1 MTSTDRFT
9 DVSLRMP
16 SEPPIDV
23 AIIGAGISGLQ
34 AAVELGNSGLKA
46 TVFEK
51 SRGLGG
57 RAATRRWNGL
67 PVDHGAQFFTA
78 RSPEFRQQVAQWTAQ
93 GTCHEWTRGFHRYE
107 SGKLS
112 APEDDSHPRYA
123 CREGMS
129 NLGRSMAAANAIK
142 VERQAKIIS
151 VRANKG
157 QWALVCE
164 DGRAFEARSLVVTC
178 PPPQGAALLAEA
190 APEAADFLRGL
201 EMEPCLAVAAAFS
214 RRELDWH
221 GIQSDDAT
229 VSWIGHDSSKR
240 ADLHDGKT
248 VVVIHASP
256 AFSRENYG
264 ASEDDVVRKLLSR
277 AGEMAGTNLSS
288 PGEYFL
294 QRWRYAQPVAALSA
308 GQAPIFGE
316 PAPLVLAGECFAGG
330 KIEGA
335 WISGRAAGRR
345 AGERE
350 SSVGS

>member
-1 MTSTDRFT
+1 
-9 DVSLRMP
+9 MP
-16 SEPPIDV
+16 SEPPLDV
-23 AIIGAGISGLQ
+23 AIIGAGISGLR
-34 AAVELGNSGLKA
+34 AAVELGSTGLKA

-78 RSPEFRQQVAQWTAQ
+78 RTPEFRQQVAQWTAQ

-112 APEDDSHPRYA
+112 APQDDSHPRYA
-123 CREGMS
+123 SREGMS
-129 NLGRSMAAANAIK
+129 NLGRSMAAASAIK

-164 DGRAFEARSLVVTC
+164 EGRAFEARALVVTC

-190 APEAADFLRGL
+190 APEAADFLRSV

-229 VSWIGHDSSKR
+229 VSWIGHDTSKR
-240 ADLHDGKT
+240 PDLHDGKT

-256 AFSRENYG
+256 AFSRENY
-264 ASEDDVVRKLLSR
+264 AMAEEDVVRKILSR
-277 AGEMAGTNLSS
+277 ASEITGTDLSS
-288 PGEYFL
+288 PADHFL
-294 QRWRYAQPVAALSA
+294 QRWRYAQPASA
-308 GQAPIFGE
+308 PRGNEACISFEE
-316 PAPLVLAGECFAGG
+316 PAPLILAGECFAGG

-335 WISGRAAGRR
+335 WLSGRAAGQL
-345 AGERE
+345 AATEL
-350 SSVGS
+350 

>member
-1 MTSTDRFT
+1 MA
-9 DVSLRMP
+9 
-16 SEPPIDV
+16 SEPPLDV
-23 AIIGAGISGLQ
+23 AIIGAGISGLRT
-34 AAVELGNSGLKA
+34 AVELSSTGLKA

-107 SGKLS
+107 GGHLL
-112 APEDDSHPRYA
+112 APDDDGHPRYA

-129 NLGRSMAAANAIK
+129 TLGRALAAARNIE
-142 VERQAKIIS
+142 VERQAKVVS
-151 VRANKG
+151 VRANKD

-164 DGRAFEARSLVVTC
+164 DGRAFEARALVVTC

-221 GIQSDDAT
+221 GIQSDDT
-229 VSWIGHDSSKR
+229 SVSWIGHDTSKR
-240 ADLHDGKT
+240 PDLHDGKT

-256 AFSRENYG
+256 AFSRENY
-264 ASEDDVVRKLLSR
+264 AMAEEDVVRKILSR
-277 AGEMAGTNLSS
+277 TSEITGTDLSS
-288 PGEYFL
+288 PADHFL
-294 QRWRYAQPVAALSA
+294 QRWRYAQPASA
-308 GQAPIFGE
+308 PRGNEACISFEE
-316 PAPLVLAGECFAGG
+316 PAPLILAGECFAGG

-335 WISGRAAGRR
+335 WLSGRAAGQL
-345 AGERE
+345 AATEL
-350 SSVGS
+350 

>member
-1 MTSTDRFT
+1 MTSTDCLT

-23 AIIGAGISGLQ
+23 AILGAGISGLR
-34 AAVELGNSGLKA
+34 AAVELGSTGLKA

-67 PVDHGAQFFTA
+67 PMDHGAQFFTA

-93 GTCHEWTRGFHRYE
+93 GICHEWTRGFHRYE
-107 SGKLS
+107 GGNLL
-112 APEDDSHPRYA
+112 APDDDGHPRYA

-129 NLGRSMAAANAIK
+129 TLGRAMAAAGNIE
-142 VERQAKIIS
+142 VERQAKVVS
-151 VRANKG
+151 VRADQG
-157 QWALVCE
+157 VWALVSE
-164 DGRAFEARSLVVTC
+164 DGRAFAARALVVTC
-178 PPPQGAALLAEA
+178 PPPQGVVLLAEA
-190 APEAADFLRGL
+190 APEATDFLRSV

-229 VSWIGHDSSKR
+229 VSWIGHDTSKR
-240 ADLHDGKT
+240 PDLHEGKT

-264 ASEDDVVRKLLSR
+264 GAEDDVPRKLLSR

-288 PGEYFL
+288 PEEYFL
-294 QRWRYAQPVAALSA
+294 QRWRYAQPVAALNEDR
-308 GQAPIFGE
+308 APIFGE

-335 WISGRAAGRR
+335 WLSGRAAGRL
-345 AGERE
+345 AGER
-350 SSVGS
+350 

>member
-1 MTSTDRFT
+1 
-9 DVSLRMP
+9 MP
-16 SEPPIDV
+16 SEPLLDV
-23 AIIGAGISGLQ
+23 AIIGAGISGLR
-34 AAVELGNSGLKA
+34 AAGELSCTGLKA

-67 PVDHGAQFFTA
+67 PMDHGAQFFTA

-93 GTCHEWTRGFHRYE
+93 GICHEWTRGFHRYE
-107 SGKLS
+107 GGNLL
-112 APEDDSHPRYA
+112 APDDDGHPRYA

-129 NLGRSMAAANAIK
+129 TLGRTMAAAGNIE
-142 VERQAKIIS
+142 VERQAKVVS
-151 VRANKG
+151 VRADQG
-157 QWALVCE
+157 VWALVSE
-164 DGRAFEARSLVVTC
+164 DGRAFAARALVVTC
-178 PPPQGAALLAEA
+178 PPPQGVALLAEA
-190 APEAADFLRGL
+190 APEATDFLRSV

-229 VSWIGHDSSKR
+229 VSWIGHDTSKR
-240 ADLHDGKT
+240 PDLHEGKT

-264 ASEDDVVRKLLSR
+264 GAEDDVARKLLSR

-288 PGEYFL
+288 PEEYFL
-294 QRWRYAQPVAALSA
+294 QRWRYAQPVAALNEDR
-308 GQAPIFGE
+308 APIFGE

-335 WISGRAAGRR
+335 WLSGRAAGRL
-345 AGERE
+345 AGERS
-350 SSVGS
+350 SSVVS

>member
-1 MTSTDRFT
+1 MASG
-9 DVSLRMP
+9 LL
-16 SEPPIDV
+16 DV
-23 AIIGAGISGLQ
+23 AIIGAGISGLR
-34 AAVELGNSGLKA
+34 AAGELSCTGLKA

-93 GTCHEWTRGFHRYE
+93 GTCHEWTRGFHLYE
-107 SGKLS
+107 SGNLL
-112 APEDDSHPRYA
+112 APDDDGHPRYA

-129 NLGRSMAAANAIK
+129 SLGRALAVEGNIEI
-142 VERQAKIIS
+142 ERQAQVVSI
-151 VRANKG
+151 RADQG
-157 QWALVCE
+157 TWALVSE
-164 DGRAFEARSLVVTC
+164 DGRTFEACALVVTC

-201 EMEPCLAVAAAFS
+201 EMEPCLVVAAAFS

-221 GIQSDDAT
+221 GIQSEDAT

-264 ASEDDVVRKLLSR
+264 GAEDDVARKLLSR
-277 AGEMAGTNLSS
+277 AGEMAGTDLSS
-288 PGEYFL
+288 PEEYFL
-294 QRWRYAQPVAALSA
+294 QRWRYAQPVVALNA
-308 GQAPIFGE
+308 TPAHVFKE
-316 PAPLVLAGECFAGG
+316 PAPLILAGESFAGG

-335 WISGRAAGRR
+335 WISGGNAATRA
-345 AGERE
+345 
-350 SSVGS
+350 SVALW

>member
-1 MTSTDRFT
+1 
-9 DVSLRMP
+9 MP

-23 AIIGAGISGLQ
+23 AILGAGISGLR
-34 AAVELGNSGLKA
+34 AAVELGSTGLKA

-67 PVDHGAQFFTA
+67 PMDHGAQFFTA

-93 GTCHEWTRGFHRYE
+93 GICHEWTRGFHRYE
-107 SGKLS
+107 GGNLL
-112 APEDDSHPRYA
+112 APDDDGHPRYA

-129 NLGRSMAAANAIK
+129 TLGRAMAAAGNIE
-142 VERQAKIIS
+142 VERQAKVVS
-151 VRANKG
+151 VRADQG
-157 QWALVCE
+157 VWALVSE
-164 DGRAFEARSLVVTC
+164 DGRAFAARALVVTC
-178 PPPQGAALLAEA
+178 PPPQGVALLAEA
-190 APEAADFLRGL
+190 APEATDFLRSV

-229 VSWIGHDSSKR
+229 VSWIGHDTSKR
-240 ADLHDGKT
+240 PDLHEGKT

-264 ASEDDVVRKLLSR
+264 GAEDDVPRKLLSR

-288 PGEYFL
+288 PEEYFL
-294 QRWRYAQPVAALSA
+294 QRWRYAQPVAALNEDR
-308 GQAPIFGE
+308 APIFGE

-335 WISGRAAGRR
+335 WLSGRAAGRL
-345 AGERE
+345 AGER
-350 SSVGS
+350 